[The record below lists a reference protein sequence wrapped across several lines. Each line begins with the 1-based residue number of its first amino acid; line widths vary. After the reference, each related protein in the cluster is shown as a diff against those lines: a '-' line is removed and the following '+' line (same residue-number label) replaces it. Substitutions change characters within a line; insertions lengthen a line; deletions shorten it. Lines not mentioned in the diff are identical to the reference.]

1 MEASIAQKNFEKV
14 MEKALKDGKYDY
26 FGIADIKTAATINSS
41 EVSRIKNAIIFLTDS
56 DLTQKWEVRNYQVQ
70 QCPKELHICIKNP
83 KVVLGCVGDHEV
95 EESYF
100 ELKDKPDYDSSKYQM
115 FIGIVEV
122 YECACAFYFAPKYE
136 KQFVLYSFTEQ
147 KDNSLYD
154 LISCLLKV
162 QEDLYEVPTQDITHG
177 MWETNDKST
186 ELWDK

>member
-1 MEASIAQKNFEKV
+1 M
-14 MEKALKDGKYDY
+14 
-26 FGIADIKTAATINSS
+26 
-41 EVSRIKNAIIFLTDS
+41 
-56 DLTQKWEVRNYQVQ
+56 
-70 QCPKELHICIKNP
+70 
-83 KVVLGCVGDHEV
+83 GDHEV